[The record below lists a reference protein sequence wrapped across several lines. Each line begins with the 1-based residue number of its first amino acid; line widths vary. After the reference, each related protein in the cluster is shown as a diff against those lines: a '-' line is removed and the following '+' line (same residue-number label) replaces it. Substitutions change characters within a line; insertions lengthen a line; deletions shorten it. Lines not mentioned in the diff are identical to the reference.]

1 MCSYSFQLGHSFY
14 QWGFYSWFGSQNIVR
29 NQQHF
34 SCPLWFQLLKQTL
47 RVLSWKK
54 DQKSLSHEK
63 LKFPSLGALK
73 FNKSLNLERSTRN
86 QCREILGRN
95 FISRKL
101 ISENARSYSIRDNFF
116 PNCGDSTP
124 TVLFLCEIYIL
135 PPKPL
140 AAHLLSFCNLRT
152 LLSVDM

>member
-1 MCSYSFQLGHSFY
+1 MRSYSFQLGHLFY

-86 QCREILGRN
+86 QCREILERDS
-95 FISRKL
+95 ISRKL
-101 ISENARSYSIRDNFF
+101 IFENARSYSIRDNFF
-116 PNCGDSTP
+116 PNCGDSTHN
-124 TVLFLCEIYIL
+124 VLSMCEVQIL
-135 PPKPL
+135 PTKPL
-140 AAHLLSFCNLRT
+140 AAYLLSFRNL
-152 LLSVDM
+152 